1 MEASLASL
9 DEGAGTVRPLT
20 PSSTLHE
27 HLSSHQTLSI
37 SRLDPGP
44 GPWPSRAHSHQCC
57 GIGTWKTLD
66 QAKLP
71 SLSASALPLCP
82 VGPLGLFLQPLVF
95 ILHLVGKI
103 EAPKLPIFPPE
114 SLGNSRLGAAGRP
127 GAQIPG
133 LHRARALPATSCLA
147 PPAPLRALG
156 EL

>member
-1 MEASLASL
+1 MAFK
-9 DEGAGTVRPLT
+9 
-20 PSSTLHE
+20 SSQSPVLWDWDLENSRSGKTA
-27 HLSSHQTLSI
+27 LSVC
-37 SRLDPGP
+37 
-44 GPWPSRAHSHQCC
+44 QCP
-57 GIGTWKTLD
+57 
-66 QAKLP
+66 P
-71 SLSASALPLCP
+71 SLPRGA
-82 VGPLGLFLQPLVF
+82 LGLFLQPLVF

-147 PPAPLRALG
+147 PLAPLRALG